1 MLNRT
6 LTLTDL
12 TLFGVASIIGS
23 GGFNLIGKGVRSG
36 GSWWPVALG
45 ISAVLVMASS
55 FTYAEAFERFKD
67 NTAESDMVKS
77 IFGSYAEGAG
87 AIAILVYNIVS
98 IIVILVSCTKMMYP
112 TASWSSQVTL
122 TIFFLAS
129 MTGLSLLGIE
139 MNAEMIRVI
148 SGALVGILVI
158 ASLFGIW
165 GVVQHGGATTQAP
178 THTGFMNSLWM
189 FFFVLVGFDNIMKFS
204 EESKDVEDVPKA
216 FYLANGI
223 SILLTLGVATAIA
236 IWLPNLTYVQEKSAI
251 GHLFAAFFG
260 GWITEPF
267 KWIVLLFLLL
277 TTFVVFLA
285 TTRYLYGLGE
295 NHEWLS
301 GLTGLNGAKAPW
313 VAIASV
319 FGSGSVLALL
329 NNTGFLVKI
338 TDLGFA
344 SIASLIAG
352 SVAVADWRDGKIG
365 SAAISGA
372 TGASFLGLIASA
384 FL

>member
-12 TLFGVASIIGS
+12 TLIGVASIMGS
-23 GGFNLIGKGVRSG
+23 GGFNLIGEGVRSG
-36 GSWWPVALG
+36 GSMWPVALG
-45 ISAVLVMASS
+45 ISAILVMASS
-55 FTYAEAFERFKD
+55 FTCAGAFERFKD
-67 NTAESDMVKS
+67 NTSESDMIKS
-77 IFGSYAEGAG
+77 IFGPYAEGAG

-98 IIVILVSCTKMMYP
+98 IVVILVSCTKMMCP
-112 TASWSSQVTL
+112 NASWSSQVALTL
-122 TIFFLAS
+122 FFLAS
-129 MTGLSLLGIE
+129 MTGLSLMGIE
-139 MNAEMIRVI
+139 MNAEIIRVI
-148 SGALVGILVI
+148 SWILVGILVV

-165 GVVQHGGATTQAP
+165 GIVQHGVGITQAP
-178 THTGFMNSLWM
+178 TRTGFMNSLWM
-189 FFFVLVGFDNIMKFS
+189 FFFVLAGFDIIMKFS
-204 EESKDVEDVPKA
+204 EESNDVEDVPKA
-216 FYLANGI
+216 LYFSTGI

-236 IWLPNLTYVQEKSAI
+236 IWLPNLTYAQETSAI
-251 GHLFAAFFG
+251 DHLFAVFFG
-260 GWITEPF
+260 RWIMEPF
-267 KWIVLLFLLL
+267 KWLVLLFLLL

-295 NHEWLS
+295 NQEWLS

-329 NNTGFLVKI
+329 NNIEFLVKI

-344 SIASLIAG
+344 TIASLIAG